1 LSQFVARQSATN
13 SSNLRAKESRTKGA
27 LQKKERVMDMSEGV
41 VERNRNIIIAA
52 AVVVVILVI
61 IYLYTA
67 GHLSG
72 IVWGEAFTRASDEA
86 ASVGGLAA
94 GTKDT
99 PSQAFIS

>member
-1 LSQFVARQSATN
+1 
-13 SSNLRAKESRTKGA
+13 
-27 LQKKERVMDMSEGV
+27 MDMSEGV

-72 IVWGEAFTRASDEA
+72 LV
-86 ASVGGLAA
+86 
-94 GTKDT
+94 
-99 PSQAFIS
+99 

>member
-1 LSQFVARQSATN
+1 
-13 SSNLRAKESRTKGA
+13 
-27 LQKKERVMDMSEGV
+27 MDMSEGV

-72 IVWGEAFTRASDEA
+72 IV
-86 ASVGGLAA
+86 
-94 GTKDT
+94 
-99 PSQAFIS
+99 